1 MLAMATRQHDP
12 YLEED
17 LVVEW
22 RDLAACRGEDPTLF
36 FPAGETG
43 PAADQIIAAKQI
55 CATCDVT
62 EDCLAYAI
70 ETNQSSGIWGG
81 LTEDERRPVRRRW
94 LADRR
99 RRLG

>member
-1 MLAMATRQHDP
+1 MSTFQLQHLLD
-12 YLEED
+12 ED
-17 LVVEW
+17 VVLEW
-22 RDLAACRGEDPTLF
+22 RDLAACIGHDPSMF

-43 PAADQIIAAKQI
+43 PAAEQIKYAKQV
-55 CATCDVT
+55 CATCEVN
-62 EDCLAYAI
+62 EECLGYAI

-99 RRLG
+99 RHRS